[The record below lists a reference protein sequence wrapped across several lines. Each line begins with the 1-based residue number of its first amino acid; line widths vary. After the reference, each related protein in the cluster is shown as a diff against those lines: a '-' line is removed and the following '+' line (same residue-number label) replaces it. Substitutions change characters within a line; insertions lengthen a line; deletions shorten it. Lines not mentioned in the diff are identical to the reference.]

1 MTEFLYIAIPAVTSL
16 IGRGFID
23 SAIKETA
30 VSTYKLLYKF
40 VDHPEIDMALQKL
53 DIRATM
59 RGVKTIMNNI
69 QLQNVNE
76 PIYESL
82 QLLHQ
87 VMCHISDDL
96 SKLKHTASKYKH
108 KWFRKWRTAE
118 YKPYLLSLEI
128 NSKVLEKRL
137 DNFYKLLE
145 VSDKFPSII
154 DKHQQYNNTNNTN
167 IEINSKDFDGSSALV
182 IKQEINDEWDALVP
196 LF

>member
-1 MTEFLYIAIPAVTSL
+1 MTEFLYIAMPAVTSL

-40 VDHPEIDMALQKL
+40 VEHPEIDMALQKL
-53 DIRATM
+53 DIRESM
-59 RGVKTIMNNI
+59 CGVKTIMNNI
-69 QLQNVNE
+69 QLQHVNE

-96 SKLKHTASKYKH
+96 SKLKHTASKYKN

-128 NSKVLEKRL
+128 NSKILEKRL
-137 DNFYKLLE
+137 DNFYKLLD

-154 DKHQQYNNTNNTN
+154 DKHQQQHSDMN
-167 IEINSKDFDGSSALV
+167 IEINSKEFDGSSALI
-182 IKQEINDEWDALVP
+182 IKQELNYEWDALVP

>member
-1 MTEFLYIAIPAVTSL
+1 MTEFLYIAMPAVTSL

-40 VDHPEIDMALQKL
+40 VEHPEIDMALQKL
-53 DIRATM
+53 DIRASM
-59 RGVKTIMNNI
+59 CGVKTIMNNI
-69 QLQNVNE
+69 QLQHVNE

-96 SKLKHTASKYKH
+96 SKLKYTASKYKN

-128 NSKVLEKRL
+128 NSKILEKRL
-137 DNFYKLLE
+137 DNFYKLLD

-154 DKHQQYNNTNNTN
+154 DKHQQQHSDMN
-167 IEINSKDFDGSSALV
+167 IEINSKDFDGSSALI
-182 IKQEINDEWDALVP
+182 IKQELNYEWDALVP

>member
-53 DIRATM
+53 DICATM
-59 RGVKTIMNNI
+59 HGVKTIMNNI

-96 SKLKHTASKYKH
+96 SKLKHTASKYKN

-118 YKPYLLSLEI
+118 YKPYLFSLEI

-137 DNFYKLLE
+137 NNFYKLLE

-154 DKHQQYNNTNNTN
+154 ERHQERQYNSDMN
-167 IEINSKDFDGSSALV
+167 IEINNKDFDGSTILV

>member
-1 MTEFLYIAIPAVTSL
+1 MTEFLYIAMPAVTSL

-40 VDHPEIDMALQKL
+40 VEHPEIDMALQKL
-53 DIRATM
+53 DIRASM
-59 RGVKTIMNNI
+59 CGVKTIMNNI
-69 QLQNVNE
+69 QLQHVNE
-76 PIYESL
+76 PIYGSL

-96 SKLKHTASKYKH
+96 SKLKHTASKYKN

-128 NSKVLEKRL
+128 NSKILEKRL
-137 DNFYKLLE
+137 DNFYKLLD

-154 DKHQQYNNTNNTN
+154 DKHQQQHSDMN
-167 IEINSKDFDGSSALV
+167 IEINSKDFDGSSALI
-182 IKQEINDEWDALVP
+182 IKQELNYEWDALVP

>member
-1 MTEFLYIAIPAVTSL
+1 MTEFLYIAMPAVTSL

-40 VDHPEIDMALQKL
+40 VEHPEIDMALQKL
-53 DIRATM
+53 DIRASM
-59 RGVKTIMNNI
+59 CGVKTIMNNI
-69 QLQNVNE
+69 QLQHVNE

-96 SKLKHTASKYKH
+96 SKLKHTASKYKN

-128 NSKVLEKRL
+128 NSKILEKRL
-137 DNFYKLLE
+137 DNFYKLLD

-154 DKHQQYNNTNNTN
+154 DKHQHQQQHSDMN
-167 IEINSKDFDGSSALV
+167 IEINSKDFDGSSALI
-182 IKQEINDEWDALVP
+182 IKQELNYEWDALVP